1 MKMQQNF
8 RVVVCN
14 GKKLMRLDPEAFGVS
29 VSLDTPNMIGTGN
42 NLANAVYILLSQR
55 PHRVCWMGELA
66 NEPFCPGIDTY
77 ADALPEEEF
86 MEYYKVAWGRAASKQ
101 EILPSR
107 FDYHTLRF
115 AVQMKTTG
123 AYLVNHSRM
132 AYLDMGNYIGFNRSG
147 DKYPD
152 PLTLLTACGNGR
164 GDRDYS
170 MLAPGA
176 EHIGTWAFDLLSY
189 TNQKPEGDYQEMR
202 PCFKKQVS
210 VLGSLSGKTVVV
222 TGTVPNYTR
231 AEVEAMIEQAG
242 GRMGASVTR
251 STDYL
256 VVADKPGATKLNK
269 AATLGI
275 RQITVSDL
283 MDMLD

>member
-1 MKMQQNF
+1 MQQNF
-8 RVVVCN
+8 RAVVCN
-14 GKKLMRLDPEAFGVS
+14 GQKLMWLNPETFGVP
-29 VSLDTPNMIGTGN
+29 VSLDTPNMIGKEN
-42 NLANAVYILLSQR
+42 LLANAVYILLSNR

-66 NEPFCPGIDTY
+66 NDPFRPGVDAY

-86 MEYYKVAWGRAASKQ
+86 MEYYKTAWSRFHHKQ
-101 EILPSR
+101 EVLPR
-107 FDYHTLRF
+107 HFGHQMLQF

-123 AYLVNHSRM
+123 TYLVNHSRRL
-132 AYLDMGNYIGFNRSG
+132 YLDMGNYIGFNRS
-147 DKYPD
+147 YNECPD

-164 GDRDYS
+164 GDSDYPAS
-170 MLAPGA
+170 APGA
-176 EHIGTWAFDLLSY
+176 EYIGAWAFDLLSY

-202 PCFKKQVS
+202 PCFKKHTS
-210 VLGSLSGKTVVV
+210 VLDSLSGKTVVI

-231 AEVEAMIEQAG
+231 AEVESMIEQAG
-242 GRMGASVTR
+242 GRMGSSVTR

-269 AATLGI
+269 AAALGI

-283 MDMLD
+283 MNMLD